1 MSSTSSFPSFSG
13 ADSSE
18 HSCNNDAAIAAAET
32 IGAPHATSHKHDTNA
47 KQRPASPVAKTLEE
61 ENHTNATLMNDE
73 RISEE
78 AAAKNNNNASNIP
91 NLLSSP
97 RNNNRLHSM
106 SPPTIVSSPMAY
118 KNPVISSPT
127 LPAAP
132 PSTPYTPYVSV
143 GGNGNIP
150 ALHPPLPLAA
160 VSTSPSSGYTL
171 NHRPSSPL
179 LMMSL
184 TNNTNSTNQ
193 TTESTFAQQQQH
205 TQPPNIPPTSP
216 VELLPPQL
224 NPSDAARY
232 NTMLN
237 QALNETSQREK
248 SRIAS
253 LTEHEAQNYTTID
266 EYKHALS
273 RERRHS
279 TSLAM
284 ELAQYKFLTRYTS
297 CNVHSADEID
307 EERRINSLIKNIDNM
322 KRNMNDEKC
331 RVVMEL
337 EREEER
343 IINGLMMRLEEVK
356 KEKMLLET
364 QIGNHV
370 QSGTSGAG
378 VVGTGRG
385 GGMVDTEEQRS
396 LHAQFGRMMADQ
408 QGQQQQQQMGAAETQ
423 QSTTAQ
429 QQEAVIIGSEL
440 SIDRNSNADNNTME
454 EDSEDEDEEDYN
466 EDILEGRHHDPEM
479 EEELANLLKMKES
492 K

>member
-307 EERRINSLIKNIDNM
+307 EERRNSLIKNIDNM

>member
-13 ADSSE
+13 DSSE
-18 HSCNNDAAIAAAET
+18 HSCNNNAAIVAAET
-32 IGAPHATSHKHDTNA
+32 HPVSKQHDMNA
-47 KQRPASPVAKTLEE
+47 QQRPVSPVAKTLEE
-61 ENHTNATLMNDE
+61 EKQADATLMNDE
-73 RISEE
+73 RISKETR
-78 AAAKNNNNASNIP
+78 KNNNNASNIP
-91 NLLSSP
+91 SLLSP
-97 RNNNRLHSM
+97 RNNRVHSM
-106 SPPTIVSSPMAY
+106 SPPNIVSSPMAH
-118 KNPVISSPT
+118 KNPVISSPP

-143 GGNGNIP
+143 GGNGNIL

-171 NHRPSSPL
+171 NHRRSSPP
-179 LMMSL
+179 LM
-184 TNNTNSTNQ
+184 NQ
-193 TTESTFAQQQQH
+193 TTEFTLAQQQHQN
-205 TQPPNIPPTSP
+205 TQPHNIPPIAP
-216 VELLPPQL
+216 ELLPPQL

-237 QALNETSQREK
+237 EALNETSHREK
-248 SRIAS
+248 TRVAS

-279 TSLAM
+279 TSLAI

-297 CNVHSADEID
+297 CNIHSADEID
-307 EERRINSLIKNIDNM
+307 EERRINSLIKNIDSM

-370 QSGTSGAG
+370 QSGS
-378 VVGTGRG
+378 G
-385 GGMVDTEEQRS
+385 GGAVDTDEQRS
-396 LHAQFGRMMADQ
+396 LHAQFGRMMAGR
-408 QGQQQQQQMGAAETQ
+408 QGQEEQQQQQVGASETQ

-429 QQEAVIIGSEL
+429 QHEAAMVGS
-440 SIDRNSNADNNTME
+440 DRNSNNADNNTME
-454 EDSEDEDEEDYN
+454 EDSEEEVEDDEEDYN